1 MPSSQND
8 TTVKWLIVSDAFVH
22 LKQAPAGKIFNQ
34 NPQYPTKHPQKTVL
48 SMVKWIL
55 IQNSKRIAEW
65 RQEQV
70 GQEQRL
76 RTLMVN
82 QRDNEALSSAISNMT
97 NSGDNI
103 VGHE

>member
-1 MPSSQND
+1 
-8 TTVKWLIVSDAFVH
+8 
-22 LKQAPAGKIFNQ
+22 
-34 NPQYPTKHPQKTVL
+34 
-48 SMVKWIL
+48 MVKWIL

-103 VGHE
+103 VGVTNDANIEMK